1 MKARQFL
8 VSSRVVCIIF
18 RWNCFKRKETLFYQT
33 QEVLSFNLAS
43 CSFPDLT
50 WQKRIPA
57 CLSLFHLLNLA
68 FCSLDKR
75 EFCTID
81 IGNSP
86 NIGKTVS
93 GRSCKMSQAPSPTIN
108 YRHQAN
114 VHLKTLEI
122 TEKWRNLPQTHSQT
136 EEADIGV
143 SWKQKIK
150 GQENL

>member
-1 MKARQFL
+1 MKVRQFL

-50 WQKRIPA
+50 WQKRISA
-57 CLSLFHLLNLA
+57 CLFLFHLLNLA

-93 GRSCKMSQAPSPTIN
+93 GRSCKMSTSSSPPPSNPKPVLTSQLSKVQFS
-108 YRHQAN
+108 RETAETF
-114 VHLKTLEI
+114 K
-122 TEKWRNLPQTHSQT
+122 TEKSN
-136 EEADIGV
+136 IGV
-143 SWKQKIK
+143 CGEEIVWIISA
-150 GQENL
+150 

>member
-1 MKARQFL
+1 MKVRQFL

-50 WQKRIPA
+50 WQKRISA
-57 CLSLFHLLNLA
+57 CLFLFHLLNLA

-93 GRSCKMSQAPSPTIN
+93 GRSCKMSTSSSPPPLPIPSQCSLLN
-108 YRHQAN
+108 FQKYNFLERLQRH
-114 VHLKTLEI
+114 
-122 TEKWRNLPQTHSQT
+122 S
-136 EEADIGV
+136 
-143 SWKQKIK
+143 KQKNPILESVEK
-150 GQENL
+150 K

>member
-114 VHLKTLEI
+114 VHLKLWTLQKNSEI
-122 TEKWRNLPQTHSQT
+122 CHKH
-136 EEADIGV
+136 IH
-143 SWKQKIK
+143 KQRKPILESPGNRK
-150 GQENL
+150 